1 LRGLRERFDKRGG
14 LVLLLE
20 INIGL
25 LGAVAIVASLLGI
38 VFEGKFYNRWIAYA
52 VGGFGVSAFLSSV
65 VLLDIV
71 RSSLLTGPAD
81 TVWQTWM
88 TYLAMAFFL
97 FSTEVLVLLSIRK
110 FWKLG
115 KIEKRR

>member
-1 LRGLRERFDKRGG
+1 M
-14 LVLLLE
+14 LLE

-25 LGAVAIVASLLGI
+25 LGAVAIVASLLGM
-38 VFEGKFYNRWIAYA
+38 VLEGKFYNRWIAYA
-52 VGGFGVSAFLSSV
+52 IAGFGVSAFLSSV

-71 RSSLLTGPAD
+71 RSSLLSSSVD

-97 FSTEVLVLLSIRK
+97 FSTEVLVLLSTRK
-110 FWKLG
+110 FWKSG